1 MDGALLRDGLL
12 DALYEFYTLLG
23 HGPQY
28 AAEAHTRLQTVLLL
42 AERWLTQYRE
52 HPEPLMTQ
60 REVYIQV
67 LSLVR
72 ASQLALNSV
81 PVREGQP

>member
-1 MDGALLRDGLL
+1 MDGAPLRDVLL

-23 HGPQY
+23 HGSQY
-28 AAEAHTRLQTVLLL
+28 AAEAQTRLQDVLSL

-81 PVREGQP
+81 PVCKGRS